1 MRFPTFALAALGAAA
16 LFLGG
21 CSTEPN
27 TSAGQA
33 QLQNDSPTAVKDF
46 CAIDPGLDNLIH
58 NSYGYAIFPSIGKGA
73 VGVGG
78 AYGHGEVFEQGKR
91 IGYADMTQ
99 ATVGVSVGGE
109 TYAEIVVFQD
119 KQALEAFKSGQTTF
133 AGDAS
138 AVIAK
143 EGAAADVKWEHG
155 ISVFVNVHGG
165 LMTEASIG
173 GQKFSYQPASE

>member
-1 MRFPTFALAALGAAA
+1 MRFPTFILAAVGAAA
-16 LFLGG
+16 LLLGG
-21 CSTEPN
+21 CSTEPD

-46 CAIDPGLDNLIH
+46 IAVDPSFDSLIH

-73 VGVGG
+73 AGVGG
-78 AYGHGEVFEQGKR
+78 AYGQGEVFQGGKQ

-99 ATVGVSVGGE
+99 ATVGASIGGE
-109 TYAEIVVFQD
+109 TYTELVVFQTPD
-119 KQALEAFKSGQTTF
+119 ALQRFQSSQLTF

-143 EGAAADVKWEHG
+143 AGAGADVKWQSG
-155 ISVFVNVHGG
+155 IAIFINVKGG
-165 LMTEASIG
+165 LMTEISVG
-173 GQKFSYQPASE
+173 GQKFNYEPM